1 MSPNSDTVRALD
13 ANVPGFSNM
22 KVPLFAI
29 DGELAEMSFAIFNY
43 LPVGRIAD
51 ADTPR

>member
-1 MSPNSDTVRALD
+1 
-13 ANVPGFSNM
+13 M
-22 KVPLFAI
+22 KVPLLAT

-51 ADTPR
+51 ADTPGDVTMDTVQPFHRIT